1 MQSKCADRCAEQ
13 RCSSNVQSKCAERWA
28 EQSAKQCAEPMCNAR
43 VQNNVQGNVQSNVH
57 GKYASQVRKAIR
69 SLARS
74 SCSQGPMCQRRSRL
88 CRSAATI
95 RVVPIRSMPS
105 RSVSIRAVPIRAVLS
120 RVPRRPAHSAIGVD
134 DCRICIVSE
143 QLSSSFVQFAPVRS
157 CCRLMLHCIVV
168 PFVRI
173 VCRPRPYARLQLR
186 RSALFA
192 PPRRATIVA
201 SLSCAVRARMCGCS
215 FVEVLVRTSSSRDYC
230 RLVIVCSPRPC
241 AAAASSKCSFAL
253 PRRATTVASF
263 RMRAV
268 RASYDSVYIPIS
280 CRFRFVRISFS
291 VPSFLAASLLAQRS
305 LALPPPP
312 SLSIV
317 PSVSSRRSRGPRWLL
332 V

>member
-1 MQSKCADRCAEQ
+1 MQTRRANVPSECPEQRCRANLQSKCADRCAEQ

-157 CCRLMLHCIVV
+157 CYRLMLHCIVGFACHS
-168 PFVRI
+168 FVSCAVRTR
-173 VCRPRPYARLQLR
+173 VRLQLR
-186 RSALFA
+186 RSARSHFLVARLLSPRDRVQSA
-192 PPRRATIVA
+192 PV
-201 SLSCAVRARMCGCS
+201 CGCS

-230 RLVIVCSPRPC
+230 RLVSYARC
-241 AAAASSKCSFAL
+241 AC
-253 PRRATTVASF
+253 
-263 RMRAV
+263 
-268 RASYDSVYIPIS
+268 
-280 CRFRFVRISFS
+280 FV
-291 VPSFLAASLLAQRS
+291 
-305 LALPPPP
+305 
-312 SLSIV
+312 
-317 PSVSSRRSRGPRWLL
+317 
-332 V
+332 